1 MRPHP
6 DFMAALESAI
16 EAESDSDS
24 EDEPPRGPPG
34 SEAEVTG
41 GLQWTGSPVISLYT
55 SACRPLATIPE
66 TVVVW

>member
-41 GLQWTGSPVISLYT
+41 GLPVISLYT